1 MTKTKALIAPL
12 VASLVAGLAACG
24 GGSGSQAGRHESNT
38 TSAPVIAVPSG
49 ATYKPHIDP
58 ANFVPVVDNRMYPL
72 PVGAHWVFDGND
84 QGEPE
89 HDEVTVTGEHKS
101 VLGVPV
107 VVVRDTV
114 SSRGEVTEDTRDWY
128 AQDRTGNVWYFGEDT
143 KELDHG
149 HVTSTQGS
157 WTAGVDGAQPGIVMP
172 ARIELG
178 ASYRQEYLRGEA
190 EDLARNLRTGAEVT
204 VPAGRFDN
212 VVVIREWSPLEPKV
226 IEEKYYAPGVGVVL
240 ERTTAGGTGRSSLT
254 SHSQ

>member
-1 MTKTKALIAPL
+1 MTNKKILI
-12 VASLVAGLAACG
+12 ASLVAVFGAGLAACG
-24 GGSGSQAGRHESNT
+24 GSNGSGAGHT
-38 TSAPVIAVPSG
+38 TNRSAAPVISVPSG
-49 ATYKPHIDP
+49 ATYQPHIDP
-58 ANFVPVVDNRMYPL
+58 ADFVPAVDNRMYPL
-72 PVGAHWVFDGND
+72 PVGARWVFDGND

-89 HDEVTVTGEHKS
+89 HDEVTVTSEHKT

-107 VVVRDTV
+107 VVVRDVV

-128 AQDRTGNVWYFGEDT
+128 AQDRAGNVWYMGEDT

-149 HVTSTQGS
+149 HVTSAEGS

-172 ARIELG
+172 AHIVVG
-178 ASYRQEYLRGEA
+178 AAYRQEYLRGEA
-190 EDLARNLRTGAEVT
+190 EDLARNLRTGAQVT

-254 SHSQ
+254 SHSL